1 MTQPPPYG
9 VPPQPGVPQGYPQ
22 QPAPPPAYLGGGGQ
36 PYPPQP
42 PAGPAGP
49 AGYGVPGVPA
59 GPGLPPPPPSAKR
72 TIGFTMGLLTA
83 LVLIG
88 FVVAVALITAGS

>member
-22 QPAPPPAYLGGGGQ
+22 QPAPPPAYLGGGQPGHPGHPGQ
-36 PYPPQP
+36 PGYP
-42 PAGPAGP
+42 P
-49 AGYGVPGVPA
+49 AGYGVPT
-59 GPGLPPPPPSAKR
+59 GPGLPPPPASAKR

-83 LVLIG
+83 IALIG
-88 FVVAVALITAGS
+88 FVVVVAIITAG

>member
-22 QPAPPPAYLGGGGQ
+22 QPAPPPAYLGGGA
-36 PYPPQP
+36 PP
-42 PAGPAGP
+42 PAPHQQPP
-49 AGYGVPGVPA
+49 AGYGVPAGY
-59 GPGLPPPPPSAKR
+59 GPGLPPPPASAKR
-72 TIGFTMGLLTA
+72 TIGFTTGLLTA

-88 FVVAVALITAGS
+88 FVVVVAIITATN